1 LLDSRREIMS
11 EYANRVAQICYDFYK
26 KTVPPKCKPAN
37 TEWTTLASILLETR
51 ISSNDETSLKVLCMT
66 TGTKCL
72 SEKQLP
78 VDGTLVHDSHAE
90 ILARRCFIRYMI
102 NEIGRLQAEP
112 SFKSE
117 ILVFAESAISD
128 KPSFSVRPD
137 VKFVL
142 FISHT
147 PCK

>member
-1 LLDSRREIMS
+1 MS
-11 EYANRVAQICYDFYK
+11 EYANRVAQTCYDFYK
-26 KTVPPKCKPAN
+26 KTIPLKCRPVSA
-37 TEWTTLASILLETR
+37 EWTTLASILLET
-51 ISSNDETSLKVLCMT
+51 NNQTSLKVLCLT

-90 ILARRCFIRYMI
+90 VLARRCFIRYML
-102 NEIGRLQAEP
+102 NEIVRLQAEP
-112 SFKSE
+112 KSFKSE
-117 ILVFAESAISD
+117 TLEFAESTTSD
-128 KPSFSVRPD
+128 GQRSFSVRPG
-137 VKFVL
+137 VKFIL